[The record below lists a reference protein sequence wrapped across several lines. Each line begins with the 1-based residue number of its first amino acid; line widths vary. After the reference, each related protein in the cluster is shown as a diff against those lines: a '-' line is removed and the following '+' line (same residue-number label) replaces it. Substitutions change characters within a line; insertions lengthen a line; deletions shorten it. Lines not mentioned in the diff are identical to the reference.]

1 MARPPVGRSRSGRG
15 EEESIYNR
23 FMAPEAAQPVVRT
36 YNIIVQ
42 QPPAQGLSGAP
53 AGPPSP
59 VLPSPTGH
67 GGKLRMH
74 VDSSQVRN
82 REFIVTF
89 KLASCAMTT

>member
-1 MARPPVGRSRSGRG
+1 
-15 EEESIYNR
+15 
-23 FMAPEAAQPVVRT
+23 MAPEAAQPVVRT

-74 VDSSQVRN
+74 VDSSQVIQKGLHAL
-82 REFIVTF
+82 FM
-89 KLASCAMTT
+89 LSLCAMTS